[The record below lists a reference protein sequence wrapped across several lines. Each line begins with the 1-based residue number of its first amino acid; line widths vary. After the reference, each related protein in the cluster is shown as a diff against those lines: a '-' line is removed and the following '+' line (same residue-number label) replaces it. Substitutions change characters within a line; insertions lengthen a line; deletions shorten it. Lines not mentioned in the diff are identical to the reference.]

1 MSKRLF
7 VSNRDESVRL
17 FKNPVLE
24 YFSHIHP
31 ATPVVIYIP
40 IVLASLYFGAGR
52 SGLLITVMLFAG
64 GALLWTL
71 FEYTFHRFVF
81 HFNPKSEIGKKIHFL
96 SHGVHHDY
104 PRDRTRLVM
113 PLLVSLP
120 LALMFYFLF
129 QGAFG
134 YSAYL
139 QFFAGFVFGYVCY
152 DTIHYATHHFKM
164 KGRIGNYLK
173 EYHLKHHYVNPDSG
187 YGVSNPLWDYVFA
200 TVPAYV
206 EKERK
211 QISL

>member
-7 VSNRDESVRL
+7 ISNRDESVRL

-40 IVLASLYFGAGR
+40 VVLTSLYFGAGR
-52 SGLLITVMLFAG
+52 SGIMLTVMLFTG
-64 GALLWTL
+64 GALLWTF
-71 FEYTFHRFVF
+71 FEYSFHRFAF
-81 HFNPKSEIGKKIHFL
+81 HYNPKSDIGKKIHFL

-120 LALMFYFLF
+120 LAAIFYFLF
-129 QGAFG
+129 QGVFG
-134 YSAYL
+134 NSAYL
-139 QFFAGFVFGYVCY
+139 QFFAGFVFGYVYY
-152 DTIHYATHHFKM
+152 DTIHYATHHFRM

-173 EYHLKHHYVNPDSG
+173 EYHLRHHYVNPDSG

-200 TVPAYV
+200 TVPVYG

-211 QISL
+211 QVSL